1 MRNIAKRIP
10 ILILAIVLLVLPIAA
25 SELRYL
31 AHWKCGDG
39 RITYSCGGMKSGR
52 SEDDYECKGRGHSN
66 CTYYTVDGYTRMEC
80 SNCGLLSYSY
90 HTCYEYHSNGAD
102 VEVCPYGYQY

>member
-1 MRNIAKRIP
+1 MRNLAKRIP

-39 RITYSCGGMKSGR
+39 RITYVCGGMTGELSDPI
-52 SEDDYECKGRGHSN
+52 SCSDHDN
-66 CTYYTVDGYTRMEC
+66 CTYETAKGYTRMEC

-90 HTCYEYHSNGAD
+90 HTCYEYHTSGAD
-102 VEVCPYGYQY
+102 VEVCPYGYPY